1 MRTRDW
7 APICGTIALLA
18 QALVFPGCGGSNNP
32 ATGGTGGTT
41 STGTGGTTS
50 TGTGGT
56 TSTGTGGTTSTGTG
70 GTTSTGTGGTT
81 STGTGGTTSTGT
93 GGTTT
98 TGGGG
103 SSGFGQP
110 ACTATSTGA
119 AIKKGGTCVAA
130 DPQLCYNTCGPEKA
144 GAKSETCTGGL
155 YAEGNCQFDPA
166 KSYAC
171 YKIPATVPAACPTT
185 AIMAGSPC
193 TVPDCTVCGGT
204 AGYLDSTMTPKV
216 GYCVCQAGA
225 ANPTWSCATSTNGS
239 WPCPAGNGC

>member
-1 MRTRDW
+1 MKMKTRDW

-32 ATGGTGGTT
+32 ATGGTGSGGTT
-41 STGTGGTTS
+41 AGTGGS
-50 TGTGGT
+50 
-56 TSTGTGGTTSTGTG
+56 S
-70 GTTSTGTGGTT
+70 
-81 STGTGGTTSTGT
+81 STGT

-98 TGGGG
+98 AGTGGTTTAGTGG
-103 SSGFGQP
+103 TTTAGTGGTTTTGVGGGSGFGQP
-110 ACTATSTGA
+110 ACTATAAGA
-119 AIKKGGTCVAA
+119 AVKKGGTCVAA

-155 YAEGNCQFDPA
+155 YAEGNCAFDPA

-171 YKIPATVPAACPTT
+171 YKIPATVPAECPTT

-204 AGYLDSTMTPKV
+204 AGYLDSTMAPKT
-216 GYCVCQAGA
+216 GYCVCQSGA